1 MKSESVGAIFEEMAK
16 TTGPDGL
23 LAKRAAAL
31 SEKLRLMKA
40 GKTTS

>member
-1 MKSESVGAIFEEMAK
+1 MAK

-40 GKTTS
+40 GKNTS